1 MSSLNLKP
9 THKPVKQYYEELENF
24 KKLGVVHET
33 AVKVAFQKLLESCCQ
48 QFKWTLV
55 QEYAIK
61 KRKRVDGALVDSY
74 NLARAYWEAKD
85 TKDNLK
91 KEVQKKLAIDYPKD
105 NIIFQQPE
113 RAILYQDGKLVMDED
128 ITKPQNL
135 VDVLRQLFEYRPP
148 AIEQWE
154 KAADEFGL
162 RVEEHATALLTLIKE
177 QSQKNKK
184 FIDAFAEFFK
194 LCRQSINPNIAEA
207 AVEEMLIQH
216 LLTERIFRN
225 VFNHPDFAQRNIIA
239 VEIEKVINAL
249 TSKSFSRSHF
259 LSSLD
264 RFYGAIEETAAT
276 IDDFSQKQDFLNK
289 IYERFFQG
297 FSVKVADTHGIVYT
311 PQPIVNFMVKS
322 VENILQKEFGKSLID
337 KGVHILD
344 PFVGTGNFIIRIM
357 REIAE
362 IQKSALPYKYEH
374 ELHCNEVMLLPYY
387 IASMNIEHEYF
398 EQAGEYKS
406 FEGICYVD
414 TFELAESRQLS
425 LFVPENT
432 ARLEKQKQ
440 EGIFVI
446 IGNPPYNAN
455 QVNENDNN
463 KNRKY
468 KILDKRISE
477 TYSKDSKA
485 SSTNKLNDP
494 YVKAIRLA
502 SDRIEDEG
510 IIAFVTNNGF
520 LDQISFDGVR
530 KHLSQDFS
538 RIYILNLHGDIR
550 RDSMR
555 DGIPLG
561 EEHTVF
567 GLAAMVGV
575 SINIFI
581 KKKNTETKAD
591 PIKIF
596 YSEVDFRATKKEK
609 FLLLENAIST
619 AGISWEEIKP
629 DSKYTWLTKELKPDY
644 DKFLPMGNKETK
656 SQSLNP
662 SAIFAIYSLGV
673 NTNRDNWVYNYQ
685 ISDLIKNI
693 NIFIDTYNEQVF
705 KWIKRGKSDKDIDSF
720 VLYDDQKIKWSSRLK
735 ELLNSGVSTEFDLS
749 KIRTSLYRPFTAQYL
764 YFEKV
769 LIHRRGQIP
778 VIFPISIS
786 DNENR
791 VICIGGY
798 GRKEF
803 SLLVTCLIPDLNL
816 YADPQQCFPF
826 YTYNEDGTNR
836 QENITD
842 WALKQYQ
849 NHYQDTTITKWDIF
863 YYIYAVLHHPHYR
876 ERYAANLKRELPR
889 IPFAPQFHPFVI
901 AGKRLAEIHINY
913 EKQPEYHLKHLE
925 NKDLPIDWR
934 VEKMRLSKDKT
945 QIKYNDFL
953 TLTGIPPAVFLYRLG
968 NRSALDWIIDQYQ
981 VTTDK
986 RSEITNDPNRLD
998 DEQYIV
1004 RLIKQIIT
1012 VSLET
1017 VEIVNNL
1024 PDLGLPKD

>member
-1 MSSLNLKP
+1 MSSLNLKA
-9 THKPVKQYYEELENF
+9 THKPIKQYYEELENF

-85 TKDNLK
+85 SKDNLK

-162 RVEEHATALLTLIKE
+162 RVEEHATALLRLIKE

-225 VFNHPDFAQRNIIA
+225 VFNNPDFAQRNIIA

-322 VENILQKEFGKSLID
+322 VEDILQKEFGKSLID
-337 KGVHILD
+337 QGVHILD

-406 FEGICYVD
+406 FEGICLVD
-414 TFELAESRQLS
+414 TFEDQNIQQLD
-425 LFVPENT
+425 LFSPDNMKRV
-432 ARLEKQKQ
+432 EKQRKSD
-440 EGIFVI
+440 IFVI
-446 IGNPPYNAN
+446 IGNPPYNAG
-455 QVNENDNN
+455 QLNENDNN

-468 KILDKRISE
+468 TTKDKTGIDDRVSA
-477 TYSKDSKA
+477 TYAKASKA
-485 SSTNKLNDP
+485 TLKNKLSDP
-494 YVKAIRLA
+494 YVKAIRWA
-502 SDRIEDEG
+502 SDRIKEEG
-510 IIAFVTNNGF
+510 IIAFVTNNSFIEQIAFDGMRQELEKHF
-520 LDQISFDGVR
+520 DQIYVFDLGGNVR
-530 KHLSQDFS
+530 KNPKLSGTTH
-538 RIYILNLHGDIR
+538 N
-550 RDSMR
+550 
-555 DGIPLG
+555 
-561 EEHTVF
+561 VF
-567 GLAAMVGV
+567 GIQVGV
-575 SINIFI
+575 SVNILV
-581 KKKNTETKAD
+581 KKKRM
-591 PIKIF
+591 
-596 YSEVDFRATKKEK
+596 EV
-609 FLLLENAIST
+609 I
-619 AGISWEEIKP
+619 
-629 DSKYTWLTKELKPDY
+629 
-644 DKFLPMGNKETK
+644 
-656 SQSLNP
+656 
-662 SAIFAIYSLGV
+662 
-673 NTNRDNWVYNYQ
+673 
-685 ISDLIKNI
+685 
-693 NIFIDTYNEQVF
+693 
-705 KWIKRGKSDKDIDSF
+705 
-720 VLYDDQKIKWSSRLK
+720 
-735 ELLNSGVSTEFDLS
+735 
-749 KIRTSLYRPFTAQYL
+749 
-764 YFEKV
+764 
-769 LIHRRGQIP
+769 
-778 VIFPISIS
+778 
-786 DNENR
+786 
-791 VICIGGY
+791 
-798 GRKEF
+798 
-803 SLLVTCLIPDLNL
+803 
-816 YADPQQCFPF
+816 
-826 YTYNEDGTNR
+826 
-836 QENITD
+836 
-842 WALKQYQ
+842 
-849 NHYQDTTITKWDIF
+849 
-863 YYIYAVLHHPHYR
+863 
-876 ERYAANLKRELPR
+876 
-889 IPFAPQFHPFVI
+889 
-901 AGKRLAEIHINY
+901 
-913 EKQPEYHLKHLE
+913 
-925 NKDLPIDWR
+925 
-934 VEKMRLSKDKT
+934 
-945 QIKYNDFL
+945 
-953 TLTGIPPAVFLYRLG
+953 
-968 NRSALDWIIDQYQ
+968 
-981 VTTDK
+981 
-986 RSEITNDPNRLD
+986 
-998 DEQYIV
+998 
-1004 RLIKQIIT
+1004 
-1012 VSLET
+1012 
-1017 VEIVNNL
+1017 
-1024 PDLGLPKD
+1024 

>member
-1 MSSLNLKP
+1 MSSLHLKP

-85 TKDNLK
+85 SKDNLK

-225 VFNHPDFAQRNIIA
+225 VFNNPDFAQRNIIA

-455 QVNENDNN
+455 QQNEMDLN
-463 KNRKY
+463 KNRQHSA
-468 KILDKRISE
+468 LDERIKE
-477 TYSKDSKA
+477 TYIADCQSLA
-485 SSTNKLNDP
+485 RTTRKLLFDP
-494 YVKAIRLA
+494 YIKAFRWA
-502 SDRIEDEG
+502 SDRISDEG
-510 IIAFVTNNGF
+510 IICFVSNN
-520 LDQISFDGVR
+520 SFIKENTFNGIR
-530 KHLSQDFS
+530 KHLEKEFNT
-538 RIYILNLHGDIR
+538 IYCLD
-550 RDSMR
+550 
-555 DGIPLG
+555 LG
-561 EEHTVF
+561 GNVRKNPKLSGTTHNVF
-567 GLAAMVGV
+567 GIQVGV
-575 SINIFI
+575 SINILIKHKNQGKFNIYYASVDEFWRKEEKYNFLNTKLSIQNIEWIEINPDRKNSWLSEGIKHDFDEFI
-581 KKKNTETKAD
+581 AIGSQDAKA
-591 PIKIF
+591 IKSSLMNIENVIF
-596 YSEVDFRATKKEK
+596 YK
-609 FLLLENAIST
+609 
-619 AGISWEEIKP
+619 
-629 DSKYTWLTKELKPDY
+629 
-644 DKFLPMGNKETK
+644 
-656 SQSLNP
+656 
-662 SAIFAIYSLGV
+662 YSLGV
-673 NTNRDNWVYNYQ
+673 STNRDNWVYAD
-685 ISDLIKNI
+685 SLEDIKTKI
-693 NIFIDTYNEQVF
+693 MLFCDTYNTELER
-705 KWIKRGKSDKDIDSF
+705 WKRGNRPKDILQF
-720 VLYDDQKIKWSSRLK
+720 VTNDEKKIKWSS
-735 ELLNSGVSTEFDLS
+735 LLLDKFRRDNYAEFDED
-749 KIRTSLYRPFTAQYL
+749 KIRYSQWRPFTRKFL
-764 YFEKV
+764 YFDTLLIDAPTLQQNFFPTTQTQKNNLIICLTGSSSEKPF
-769 LIHRRGQIP
+769 L
-778 VIFPISIS
+778 VIIT
-786 DNENR
+786 NY
-791 VICIGGY
+791 IG
-798 GRKEF
+798 
-803 SLLVTCLIPDLNL
+803 DLHL
-816 YADPQQCFPF
+816 SSSGCSTQCFPF
-826 YTYNEDGTNR
+826 YTYDKNGTNR